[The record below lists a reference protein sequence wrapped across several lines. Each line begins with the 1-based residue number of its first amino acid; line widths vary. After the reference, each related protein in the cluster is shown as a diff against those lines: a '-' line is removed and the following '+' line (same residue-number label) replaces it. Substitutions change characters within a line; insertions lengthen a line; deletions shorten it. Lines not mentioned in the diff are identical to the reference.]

1 MVSGAACPASAI
13 RSRNMD
19 RACSRDGI
27 HLSLCLGCRREA
39 RHMSEALS
47 ETQAA
52 LARAGLA
59 ALDGL
64 AAAAAHELGSPLA
77 TIAVVSNELS
87 REIPADSPLAEDVQ
101 LLLSQSERCRD
112 ILADIAAEPEE
123 RGGMPF

>member
-1 MVSGAACPASAI
+1 MKRG
-13 RSRNMD
+13 
-19 RACSRDGI
+19 
-27 HLSLCLGCRREA
+27 
-39 RHMSEALS
+39 MSEALS

-52 LARAGLA
+52 LARAQGLA

-101 LLLSQSERCRD
+101 LIIESVRAVPRYSSRHCSGAGRARRYA
-112 ILADIAAEPEE
+112 I
-123 RGGMPF
+123 